1 MGRNCNQE
9 TEFLFTGL
17 IDRQV
22 SQIPLFLLFLA
33 IYLITMVANIGL
45 IFLIRVD
52 SRLHT
57 PMYFFLHYLAF
68 VDLCYS
74 TVIAPKMLAD
84 FLTERK
90 NISYIGCGVQVF
102 LFGVF
107 VVTEGFLLAT
117 MAYDRYVAISSPL
130 LYSVIMS
137 PKLRVW
143 LVIGSF
149 LIGCVNGMTQTVNLL
164 YLSFCGSKVIDHF
177 FCDISPLISLSE
189 SDSTINQIILL
200 ASATLFGLSS
210 GVIVLISYIFILST
224 ILRIHSTEGKH
235 KAFNTCTSHLTA
247 VCILYGTA
255 LFVYLKPSSK
265 DSKPE
270 DKWAPVFYTVVTPM
284 LNPLIYSLRN
294 KEVKD
299 ALKRIH
305 TSTYLYIDLSE
316 Y

>member
-17 IDRQV
+17 TDYRM
-22 SQIPLFLLFLA
+22 SQIPLFLLFLT
-33 IYLITMVANIGL
+33 IYLITVVGNLGM
-45 IFLIRVD
+45 IFIIRAD

-57 PMYFFLHYLAF
+57 PMYIFLANLAF

-74 TVIAPKMLAD
+74 TVITPKMLSD
-84 FLTERK
+84 FLTEK
-90 NISYIGCGVQVF
+90 KIITYIGCGVQVF
-102 LFGVF
+102 LFCFFLG
-107 VVTEGFLLAT
+107 TECFLLAI

-137 PKLRVW
+137 PKLCVR

-149 LIGCVNGMTQTVNLL
+149 LIGCVNGMTQAVNMLD
-164 YLSFCGSKVIDHF
+164 LSFCGSKVIDHF
-177 FCDISPLISLSE
+177 FCDISPLISVSE

-200 ASATLFGLSS
+200 ASAALLGLSS
-210 GVIVLISYIFILST
+210 GVIVLNSYIIILST
-224 ILRIHSTEGKH
+224 ILRIRSTEGKR

-247 VCILYGTA
+247 VCFFYGTG
-255 LFVYLKPSSK
+255 LFVYLKPSSQ
-265 DSKPE
+265 DSKPK
-270 DKWAPVFYTVVTPM
+270 DKWAPVFYSVLTSM

-299 ALKRIH
+299 ALRRVISNNIH
-305 TSTYLYIDLSE
+305 LNVVN
-316 Y
+316 

>member
-33 IYLITMVANIGL
+33 IYLISVVGNVGL
-45 IFLIRVD
+45 IFLIWVD

-57 PMYFFLHYLAF
+57 PMYFFLLYLAI
-68 VDLCYS
+68 VDLYYS
-74 TVIAPKMLAD
+74 TVITPKILSD
-84 FLTERK
+84 FLTDK
-90 NISYIGCGVQVF
+90 KTISYIGCGVQIF
-102 LFGVF
+102 LFDVF
-107 VVTEGFLLAT
+107 IVTEGFLLAR

-143 LVIGSF
+143 LVVSSF
-149 LIGCVNGMTQTVNLL
+149 LIGCVNGMTQTVNMLD
-164 YLSFCGSKVIDHF
+164 LSFCGSKVIDHF

-210 GVIVLISYIFILST
+210 GVIVLISYIFMLST
-224 ILRIHSTEGKH
+224 ILRIHSTEGKR
-235 KAFNTCTSHLTA
+235 KAFNTCTSHLTT
-247 VCILYGTA
+247 VSIFYGTA
-255 LFVYLKPSSK
+255 LFVFLKPSSK

-270 DKWAPVFYTVVTPM
+270 DKWAPVFYTVVIPM

-299 ALKRIH
+299 ALRRVISKNILLH
-305 TSTYLYIDLSE
+305 IVN
-316 Y
+316 